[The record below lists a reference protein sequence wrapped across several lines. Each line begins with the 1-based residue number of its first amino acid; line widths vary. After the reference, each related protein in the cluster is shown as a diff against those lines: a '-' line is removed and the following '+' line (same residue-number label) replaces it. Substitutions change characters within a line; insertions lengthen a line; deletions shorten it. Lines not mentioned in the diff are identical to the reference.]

1 MKKLLFSYYVKYDRK
16 NIDFIILLLIHE
28 LRIMSI
34 NQIFLLINKEIPS
47 AYNTITRRLKK
58 LNKDELI
65 DCIVDSDD
73 NRKKYY
79 FLTRSGY
86 NSIGGF
92 YSLPKVPEYNLNHH
106 LIVTNY
112 LIDTLEMVKNNRHF
126 LFAKTERRQTYEI
139 KDLSQS
145 KKGTLYHV
153 ADYIISFEAKNKTTI
168 EWHFEIELTMKSKKR
183 YLKAIFPKY
192 LKLLSQKKDA
202 RLLYV
207 TPSRSIQRELENFK
221 IYFIANKK
229 KGEYP
234 TIDIECFD
242 RFHIISSNNFDREFQ
257 EVLAGEPH
265 IQW

>member
-1 MKKLLFSYYVKYDRK
+1 MKNLLFAYYVKFDRK

-34 NQIFLLINKEIPS
+34 NQMYLLINQEIS
-47 AYNTITRRLKK
+47 TTYKSISRRLKK
-58 LNKDELI
+58 LRSEELI

-106 LIVTNY
+106 LMVTDY
-112 LIDTLEMVKNNRHF
+112 LIETLEMVIGNDHF

-145 KKGTLYHV
+145 KKGTMYHV
-153 ADYIISFEAKNKTTI
+153 ADYIVSFEAKNKTTI

-183 YLKAIFPKY
+183 YISAIFPKY
-192 LKLLSQKKDA
+192 LNLLSKKKNA

-207 TPSRSIQRELENFK
+207 TPSRSIQRELESFK
-221 IYFIANKK
+221 IYFISKKK
-229 KGEYP
+229 KGDFP
-234 TIDIECFD
+234 AMDIECFD
-242 RFHIISSNNFDREFQ
+242 RFHIISSDDFERQLQD
-257 EVLAGEPH
+257 VLLNEPH
-265 IQW
+265 IHW